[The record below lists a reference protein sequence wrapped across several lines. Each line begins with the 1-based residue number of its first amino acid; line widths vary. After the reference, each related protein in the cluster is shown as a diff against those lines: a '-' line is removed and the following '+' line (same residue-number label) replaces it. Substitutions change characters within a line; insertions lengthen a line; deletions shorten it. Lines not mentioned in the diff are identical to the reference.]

1 MNASNRQTIDTYNL
15 AVDKYIDSS
24 PQTIS
29 RELQVWIDDNL
40 SHINSDAKI
49 LEIGSGFGRDA
60 EYITSH
66 GYTVEMTDASQS
78 FVDHLK
84 NNGHAVRLLNIIT
97 DAIDSG
103 YDIIFADAVFL
114 HFTEQ
119 ELISVLNKTYQALK
133 DGGRLAFT
141 LKVGDGEETTTRK
154 MDAPRYFH
162 YWQQPQIE
170 ALLFTAGFSE
180 IYIKSDNDFRGI
192 DKPDWL
198 YVNAVRH

>member
-1 MNASNRQTIDTYNL
+1 MNVSNRQTIDTYNL
-15 AVDKYIDSS
+15 AISKYIDAS
-24 PQTIS
+24 PQSIS
-29 RELQVWIDDNL
+29 RELRAWIDENL
-40 SHINSDAKI
+40 SHLNTDAKI

-60 EYITSH
+60 EYMASH
-66 GYTVEMTDASQS
+66 GYIVEMTDASQS

-84 NNGHAVRLLNIIT
+84 DNGHTAQLLNIIT
-97 DAIDSG
+97 DEIDSG
-103 YDIIFADAVFL
+103 YDMIFADAVFL
-114 HFTEQ
+114 HFTEP
-119 ELISVLNKTYQALK
+119 ELISVLAKTYQALK

-170 ALLFTAGFSE
+170 TLLFAAGFSE
-180 IYIKSDNDFRGI
+180 VYIKSDNDFRGV

-198 YVNAVRH
+198 YVNAVR